1 MKIFKSLSQRIIE
14 GFLYLLPIWVS
25 FAIVIFILSKI
36 ASLTMPLLIY
46 LFEYIEIEMPSI
58 VISLISFLLS
68 LFIVYLI
75 GLIGSIY
82 IGNIILSYLDKLF
95 LRIPFVKTLYAGT
108 KQIIDAFT
116 LQRKHFLKEVVIIEY
131 PRKGLYTLG
140 FVTNKTEEVSF
151 VFLPT
156 TPNPTSGWLILLKN
170 EDIVPLDLTT
180 EEAIKLIVSG
190 GIFQS
195 SKTITIK
202 KDDI

>member
-1 MKIFKSLSQRIIE
+1 MKIFKSFGQRIIK
-14 GFLYLLPIWVS
+14 GFLYLLPIWIS
-25 FAIVIFILSKI
+25 FAVVIFILSKI

-46 LFEYIEIEMPSI
+46 LFKYIQIEMPSI

-82 IGNIILSYLDKLF
+82 IGNIILSYLDKMF
-95 LRIPFVKTLYAGT
+95 LRIPFVKTLYSGT

-116 LQRKHFLKEVVIIEY
+116 LQKKHFLKEVVLIEY

-140 FVTNKTEEVSF
+140 FVTNKTEEISF

-156 TPNPTSGWLILLKN
+156 TPNPTSGWLIILKN
-170 EDIVPLDLTT
+170 EDTIPVDLTT

-190 GIFQS
+190 GIFQG